1 MKRINVRWRLTLW
14 YGAVLT
20 GIVIGFGACVYGLM
34 SRHLVSRTDFELD
47 EELQEL
53 QVEVQLAQDEPQL
66 RDQLQ
71 TRFYHHLAFDFQ
83 VCRLDGSVLFRSE
96 RAEQSAARWSVPQF
110 SETENSTFRETKSVP
125 QMGLMR
131 LSSRVARGPHLVV
144 LTQAMVSMAPN
155 TVELQTLLLTMLA
168 VSPLAIAAAVAG
180 GRFLAWHAL
189 APVDRMA
196 ATAELITGSRLQAR
210 IEIENPDDEL
220 GHLARTLNSM
230 MERLEHAM
238 TELRRFTADAAH
250 ELRTPL
256 AVLHMEVEVA
266 RRAPRTAE
274 EYRKV
279 IDVVWEESQRLNRLA
294 DQLLQLSRHDNGTVP
309 LRRDEVPLDAL
320 LVDVVERIR
329 VLAESK
335 GVRLEVGPLREW
347 VVIGDDIQL
356 SRLWFNLLENAV
368 KFTPAGGLVTVQA
381 AEQAGRIV
389 ITITDTGCGIPAA
402 DLPHVG
408 ERFYRAD
415 KSRNG
420 RTGGSGLGLAI
431 SNAIVEAHGGTL
443 NVDSQVNVGTTVR
456 VSLPLTGSAQS

>member
-1 MKRINVRWRLTLW
+1 MKRITVSWRLTIW
-14 YGAVLT
+14 YGAILT

-34 SRHLVSRTDFELD
+34 SRYLLSRTDFELD

-53 QVEVQLAQDEPQL
+53 QVEVQLARDEEQL
-66 RDQLQ
+66 RNQLQ
-71 TRFYHHLAFDFQ
+71 TRFYYHLAFDFQ
-83 VCRLDGSVLFRSE
+83 VCRLDGSNLFRSE
-96 RAEQSAARWSVPQF
+96 RAEQNSARWPVRKLSG
-110 SETENSTFRETKSVP
+110 TEQPTFRESRFVP
-125 QMGLMR
+125 KMGLMR
-131 LSSRVARGPHLVV
+131 LAGRVARGPQLTVF
-144 LTQAMVSMAPN
+144 TQAMVSLTPN
-155 TVELQTLLLTMLA
+155 TVELRTLLLTMLA
-168 VSPLAIAAAVAG
+168 VSPLAIAAALAG

-196 ATAELITGSRLQAR
+196 AIAAMITGSRLQAR
-210 IEIENPDDEL
+210 IEIENPNDEL

-256 AVLHMEVEVA
+256 AVLHTEVEVA

-294 DQLLQLSRHDNGTVP
+294 DQLLQLSRHDNGMVV

-320 LVDVVERIR
+320 LVDVVDRIR
-329 VLAESK
+329 VLADDK

-356 SRLWFNLLENAV
+356 SRLLFNLLENAV
-368 KFTPAGGLVTVQA
+368 KFTPSGGLVKIQA
-381 AEQAGRIV
+381 TEHAGHLEL
-389 ITITDTGCGIPAA
+389 TITDTGCGIPAA
-402 DLPHVG
+402 DLPHVC

-431 SNAIVEAHGGTL
+431 SKAIVEAHGGTL
-443 NVDSQVNVGTTVR
+443 SIDSQVNAGTTVR
-456 VSLPLTGSAQS
+456 VGLPLTPSV